1 MNNDGDNNAFII
13 QELYKVLKDV
23 IPVKIKEW
31 NMIIKETDQIIIK
44 GYQLLDRISLLLSIN
59 KDNRKNILLTLST
72 FDDIEYKLLEK
83 HKKQLK
89 LVKKIILLNMDLLG
103 DIVESLTQQYEE
115 INDLYHN
122 IPFKI
127 NNKLSQL
134 TANNYNLPSIAT
146 ILDWSQY
153 IYQIYATEL
162 ERIKLSLINILKK
175 LNFQEK
181 KQEKK
186 QEKQQEKQQEK
197 SLLINNTLID
207 SKKISY
213 ILHYL
218 NLKV

>member
-31 NMIIKETDQIIIK
+31 NMIIKETDQVIIK

-162 ERIKLSLINILKK
+162 ERIKLSLIKILKAF
-175 LNFQEK
+175 NFQEK
-181 KQEKK
+181 EKINEKK
-186 QEKQQEKQQEK
+186 QEQ
-197 SLLINNTLID
+197 SVLSNNTLID